1 MKRKIAVGV
10 LGCGYWGPLLVR
22 NFKSLPDSQL
32 KAVCDVNAARLKHL
46 GALYP
51 DVEGMSDPHQLLNGL
66 NLDAVVI
73 APPVQQH
80 YSLAKASLLA
90 GKHTFIEKPMASSS
104 AECEELIEIA
114 ERNGLVLMLD
124 HTFLYS
130 SPVQKIAQI
139 VQA

>member
-1 MKRKIAVGV
+1 MNRKIAVGV

-46 GALYP
+46 GTLYP
-51 DVEGMSDPHQLLNGL
+51 DVEGMSDPQQLLNGV
-66 NLDAVVI
+66 NLDAVI
-73 APPVQQH
+73 LPPPVKQH
-80 YSLAKASLLA
+80 YSWPRESRLG

-114 ERNGLVLMLD
+114 ER
-124 HTFLYS
+124 
-130 SPVQKIAQI
+130 K
-139 VQA
+139 